1 MLHYTYDANDIYSL
15 SHNNVYDL
23 CEDSYGRIW
32 VVTFGGGIDYIEKE
46 SDGSVRFINS
56 RNNLKSYPMERCY
69 KARRMLLDKK
79 GMLWVATSNGL
90 LAFSEKFERPDTI
103 DFHLFVCMPNKREV
117 LSCNDIYDIL
127 LTHDGRLFF
136 ATFGGGLNELKSLDK
151 NGNGLFTSYSAK
163 DGLPT
168 DVLSSLAEDTKG
180 DIWIGSESGLSK
192 MDIVNHH
199 SIII

>member
-1 MLHYTYDANDIYSL
+1 
-15 SHNNVYDL
+15 
-23 CEDSYGRIW
+23 
-32 VVTFGGGIDYIEKE
+32 
-46 SDGSVRFINS
+46 
-56 RNNLKSYPMERCY
+56 
-69 KARRMLLDKK
+69 
-79 GMLWVATSNGL
+79 MLWVATSNGL

-151 NGNGLFTSYSAK
+151 KGNALFTSYSAK

-199 SIII
+199 FDNYLKQEIGEELSFEESTAIRAEDGRLLFGTNRGLLCFTPELIRKTLMCLALYCRA